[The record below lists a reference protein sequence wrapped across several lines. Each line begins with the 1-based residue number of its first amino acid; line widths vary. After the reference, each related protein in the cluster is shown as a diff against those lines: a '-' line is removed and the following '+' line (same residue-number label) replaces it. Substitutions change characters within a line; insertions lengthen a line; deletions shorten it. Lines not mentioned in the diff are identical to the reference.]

1 MCLAA
6 TALRILMEKKNED
19 HLSIKI
25 AALQSLQATG
35 SFVKNHENENLPAA
49 LHQWMFGKAHAS
61 MKLTR

>member
-1 MCLAA
+1 MCLA
-6 TALRILMEKKNED
+6 TQPSEFSWKKNED

-25 AALQSLQATG
+25 AALQSLQVTE
-35 SFVKNHENENLPAA
+35 SFVKNHENANLPAA